1 MPPLL
6 TLATS
11 SGSAPSSSRRAA
23 TPSRVSNLQQEVIVI
38 MIVLRLSHK
47 AQRINILTSRPGEK
61 NNKCYPP
68 SSGTS
73 TRWAEWC
80 PSGIVH

>member
-6 TLATS
+6 TLATI

-38 MIVLRLSHK
+38 MVLRLSHK

-68 SSGTS
+68 SSDTS

-80 PSGIVH
+80 LSGIVH